1 MRPQKVDDL
10 QLMAGLM
17 EVIRSKGYEGASMND
32 LANATGLKK
41 ASLYHRFPGGKQEI
55 TEAVLAFA
63 QSWGRQHI
71 LAVLT
76 DSDTAPAKR
85 LKQVMLNIRTL
96 YREGEAIC
104 VLRALSVD
112 PSLPL
117 FSQQIENSF
126 ESWIKGFSTL
136 AQDLGH
142 KADTA
147 RNMAI
152 QTITM
157 IQGSLIVSKG
167 LNDLSVFRQSLSN
180 IEKMYSS

>member
-1 MRPQKVDDL
+1 MRPQKVDDQ

-55 TEAVLAFA
+55 TEAVLAYT
-63 QSWGRQHI
+63 QQWGRQHI
-71 LAVLT
+71 LEVLT
-76 DSDTAPAKR
+76 DSTTSPADR
-85 LKQVMLNIRTL
+85 LSQVIRNIRSL

-126 ESWIKGFSTL
+126 QSWINGFATLAKDLGFSPEK
-136 AQDLGH
+136 AQS
-142 KADTA
+142 
-147 RNMAI
+147 MAV

-167 LNDLSVFRQSLSN
+167 LNDLSIFRRSLSE